1 MKVVYLNPSGQL
13 GGAEKVLLDILASL
27 KAAEPS
33 FRPHL
38 VVSADG
44 PLIAKARSLGVPT
57 TLLPFPAALAR
68 LGDCGAG
75 GPAGRQIGLPALLGR
90 LTKAGGAAAL
100 YLNRLRHELKRL
112 SPDILH
118 TNGFKMHLLGMWAK
132 PRRTPIIWHIHDYIS
147 ARPLM
152 ARALPRFA
160 KRCAAIIA
168 ISNSVADD
176 VRTVCG
182 DSARVHTIYNA
193 VDLERFSPA
202 GPQLDLDELAG
213 LPPATPGTV
222 KVALFATMAR
232 WKGHEV
238 FMRAL
243 SLLPADLPV
252 RAYIAGDALYQTDGS
267 QYSIPELRRM
277 AKDLGVAEK
286 VGFTGFIAEP
296 AAAMRACD
304 IVVHASTQPEPF
316 GLVIIE
322 AMACARAVVISQA
335 GGAAELIAAGENA
348 LAHAPGDAPG
358 LAACI
363 MRLARDANLRAQL
376 GQAGRAA
383 AERRFDRARPAYQLL
398 PTYQLVCVSRDL
410 PTVWESSAA
419 HGVVR

>member
-27 KAAEPS
+27 KAAEPA

-44 PLIAKARSLGVPT
+44 PLIAKAKALGVTT
-57 TLLPFPAALAR
+57 TLLPFPSALAR
-68 LGDCGAG
+68 LGDGGAG
-75 GPAGRQIGLPALLGR
+75 GPAGRQIAMTALLGR
-90 LTKAGGAAAL
+90 AAKAGGAAAL

-152 ARALPRFA
+152 ARALPKFGN
-160 KRCAAIIA
+160 RCAAIIA

-176 VRTVCG
+176 IRSVCG
-182 DSARVHTIYNA
+182 RNAMVHTVYNA
-193 VDLERFSPA
+193 I
-202 GPQLDLDELAG
+202 DLDRYSPDGEKADLDALAG
-213 LPPATPGTV
+213 MPPANPGTIRIGM
-222 KVALFATMAR
+222 FATMAR

-238 FMRAL
+238 FLKAV
-243 SLLPADLPV
+243 SLLPEGLPV

-267 QYSIPELRRM
+267 QYSIPELRGK
-277 AKDLGVAEK
+277 AEQLGIAGK
-286 VGFTGFIAEP
+286 VGFTGFIEEP

-304 IVVHASTQPEPF
+304 IVVHASTRPEPF

-322 AMACARAVVISQA
+322 AMACARAVVVSQA
-335 GGAAELIAAGENA
+335 GGAAELIAAGQNA
-348 LAHAPGDAPG
+348 LAHTPGDAAG
-358 LAACI
+358 LAERI
-363 MRLARDANLRAQL
+363 NQLVTNKILRNAL
-376 GQAGRAA
+376 GAAGQMTVD
-383 AERRFDRARPAYQLL
+383 RRFNRARLGAEFARIYNATAAQPAELIPVPAL
-398 PTYQLVCVSRDL
+398 AS
-410 PTVWESSAA
+410 
-419 HGVVR
+419 